1 MQQVCNI
8 FLQFLAYSFLGWTCE
23 TIYCSIGQ
31 GKFVNRGFLNGPLC
45 PVYGFGAMA
54 VLVFLRPI
62 QDNIP
67 LLFLCGMLVTSV
79 IEYITGYLLEKL
91 FATKWWDYS
100 TYRFNIHGRVCLRN
114 SLIFGALSV
123 VAARVVDP
131 VVRGAI
137 FSLPFWASVSMSA
150 VLLVIL
156 LTDLVLTVRTILDI
170 NSVLRQF
177 HQLVE
182 QAKLDT
188 AEYLRQSH
196 QEFQQKLEQTTEQ
209 VKQSQQ
215 ELQQRIDQHQLNVEL
230 GRMELMDYLEQ
241 VRAERAERRA
251 EKREELFEKLE
262 SGQKEIARRME
273 SRISELAG
281 KNRFFRKRLLDAFP
295 NMRSIRYETG
305 LDRLKEEVKH
315 KNKKNKHD

>member
-62 QDNIP
+62 QNNIP
-67 LLFLCGMLVTSV
+67 LLFLCGMLVTSI

-114 SLIFGALSV
+114 SLMFGVLSV

-137 FSLPFWASVSMSA
+137 VSLPFWASVSMSA
-150 VLLVIL
+150 ILLV
-156 LTDLVLTVRTILDI
+156 DLVLTVRTILDI

-188 AEYLRQSH
+188 AEYLKQSH
-196 QEFQQKLEQTTEQ
+196 QEFQQ
-209 VKQSQQ
+209 
-215 ELQQRIDQHQLNVEL
+215 RFDQYQLNAEL
-230 GRMELMDYLEQ
+230 GRMELMDYIEQ
-241 VRAERAERRA
+241 VKAERAERRA
-251 EKREELFEKLE
+251 EKREELLEKLE

-273 SRISELAG
+273 SRISELSV

-305 LDRLKEEVKH
+305 LDRLKEEVKQ
-315 KNKKNKHD
+315 KKNKNNQ

>member
-1 MQQVCNI
+1 
-8 FLQFLAYSFLGWTCE
+8 
-23 TIYCSIGQ
+23 
-31 GKFVNRGFLNGPLC
+31 
-45 PVYGFGAMA
+45 MA

-62 QDNIP
+62 QNNIP
-67 LLFLCGMLVTSV
+67 LLFLCGMLVTSI

-100 TYRFNIHGRVCLRN
+100 PYRFNIHGRVCLRN
-114 SLIFGALSV
+114 SLMFGVLSV

-137 FSLPFWASVSMSA
+137 VSLPFWASVSMSA

-156 LTDLVLTVRTILDI
+156 LVDLVLTVRTILDI

-188 AEYLRQSH
+188 AEYLKQSH
-196 QEFQQKLEQTTEQ
+196 QEFQQ
-209 VKQSQQ
+209 
-215 ELQQRIDQHQLNVEL
+215 RFDQYQLNAEL
-230 GRMELMDYLEQ
+230 GRMELMDYIEQ
-241 VRAERAERRA
+241 VKAERAERRA
-251 EKREELFEKLE
+251 EKREELLEKLE

-273 SRISELAG
+273 SRISELSV

-305 LDRLKEEVKH
+305 LDRLKEEVKQ
-315 KNKKNKHD
+315 KKNKNNQ

>member
-62 QDNIP
+62 QNNIP
-67 LLFLCGMLVTSV
+67 LLSLCGMLVTSV

-114 SLIFGALSV
+114 SLMFGVLSV

-137 FSLPFWASVSMSA
+137 VSLPFWASVSMSA

-156 LTDLVLTVRTILDI
+156 LVDLVLTVRTILDI

-196 QEFQQKLEQTTEQ
+196 QEFQQ
-209 VKQSQQ
+209 
-215 ELQQRIDQHQLNVEL
+215 RFDQYQLNAEL
-230 GRMELMDYLEQ
+230 GRMELMDYIEQ
-241 VRAERAERRA
+241 VKAERAERRA
-251 EKREELFEKLE
+251 EKREELLEKLE

-273 SRISELAG
+273 SRISELSV

-305 LDRLKEEVKH
+305 LDRLKEEVKQ
-315 KNKKNKHD
+315 KKNKNNQ

>member
-62 QDNIP
+62 QNNIP

-114 SLIFGALSV
+114 SLMFGVLSV

-137 FSLPFWASVSMSA
+137 VSLPFWASVSMSA

-156 LTDLVLTVRTILDI
+156 LVDLVLTVRTILDI

-209 VKQSQQ
+209 VKQSHQ
-215 ELQQRIDQHQLNVEL
+215 ELQQRFDQHQLNVEL
-230 GRMELMDYLEQ
+230 GRMELMDYIEQ
-241 VRAERAERRA
+241 VKSERAERRA
-251 EKREELFEKLE
+251 EKREELLEKLE

-273 SRISELAG
+273 SRISELSV

-305 LDRLKEEVKH
+305 LDRLKEEVKQK
-315 KNKKNKHD
+315 KNKK

>member
-62 QDNIP
+62 QNNIP
-67 LLFLCGMLVTSV
+67 LLFLCGMLVTSI

-114 SLIFGALSV
+114 SLMFGVLSV

-131 VVRGAI
+131 VVRGALV
-137 FSLPFWASVSMSA
+137 SLPFWASVSMSA

-156 LTDLVLTVRTILDI
+156 LVLTVRTILDI

-196 QEFQQKLEQTTEQ
+196 QEFQQ
-209 VKQSQQ
+209 
-215 ELQQRIDQHQLNVEL
+215 RFDQYQLNAEL
-230 GRMELMDYLEQ
+230 GRMELMDYIEQ
-241 VRAERAERRA
+241 VKAERAERRA
-251 EKREELFEKLE
+251 EKREELLEKLE

-273 SRISELAG
+273 SRISELSV

-305 LDRLKEEVKH
+305 LDRLKEEVKQ
-315 KNKKNKHD
+315 KKNKNNQ

>member
-62 QDNIP
+62 QNNIP

-114 SLIFGALSV
+114 SLMFGVLSV

-137 FSLPFWASVSMSA
+137 YSLPFWASVSMSA

-156 LTDLVLTVRTILDI
+156 LVDI

-196 QEFQQKLEQTTEQ
+196 QEFQQ
-209 VKQSQQ
+209 
-215 ELQQRIDQHQLNVEL
+215 RFDQYQLNAEL
-230 GRMELMDYLEQ
+230 GRMELMDYIEQ
-241 VRAERAERRA
+241 VKAERAERRA
-251 EKREELFEKLE
+251 EKREELLEKLE

-273 SRISELAG
+273 SRISELSV

-305 LDRLKEEVKH
+305 LDRLKEEVKQ
-315 KNKKNKHD
+315 KKNKNNQ

>member
-62 QDNIP
+62 QNNIP

-114 SLIFGALSV
+114 SLMFGALSV

-137 FSLPFWASVSMSA
+137 YSLPFWASVSMSA

-156 LTDLVLTVRTILDI
+156 LVDLVLTVRTILDI

-196 QEFQQKLEQTTEQ
+196 QEFQQ
-209 VKQSQQ
+209 
-215 ELQQRIDQHQLNVEL
+215 RFDQYQLNAEL
-230 GRMELMDYLEQ
+230 GRMELMDYIEQ
-241 VRAERAERRA
+241 VKPSAPSAAQKSARSCWKSWNSVRRRLPA
-251 EKREELFEKLE
+251 AWNPE
-262 SGQKEIARRME
+262 SASFLSRTAFSANDCWMR
-273 SRISELAG
+273 SRICAPSGTKPAW
-281 KNRFFRKRLLDAFP
+281 
-295 NMRSIRYETG
+295 T
-305 LDRLKEEVKH
+305 V
-315 KNKKNKHD
+315 

>member
-62 QDNIP
+62 QNNIP
-67 LLFLCGMLVTSV
+67 LLFLCGMLVTSI

-114 SLIFGALSV
+114 SLMFGVLSV

-131 VVRGAI
+131 VV
-137 FSLPFWASVSMSA
+137 
-150 VLLVIL
+150 LLV
-156 LTDLVLTVRTILDI
+156 DLGLTVRIILDI

-188 AEYLRQSH
+188 AEYLKQSH
-196 QEFQQKLEQTTEQ
+196 QEFQQ
-209 VKQSQQ
+209 
-215 ELQQRIDQHQLNVEL
+215 RFDQYQLNAEL
-230 GRMELMDYLEQ
+230 GRMELMDYIEQ
-241 VRAERAERRA
+241 VKAERAERRA
-251 EKREELFEKLE
+251 EKREELLEKLE

-273 SRISELAG
+273 SRISELSV
-281 KNRFFRKRLLDAFP
+281 KNRFLRKRLLDAFP

-305 LDRLKEEVKH
+305 LDRLKEEVKQK
-315 KNKKNKHD
+315 KNKK

>member
-62 QDNIP
+62 QNNIP

-114 SLIFGALSV
+114 SLMFGVLSV

-137 FSLPFWASVSMSA
+137 VSLPFWASVSMSA

-156 LTDLVLTVRTILDI
+156 LVDLVLTVRTILDI

-196 QEFQQKLEQTTEQ
+196 QE
-209 VKQSQQ
+209 
-215 ELQQRIDQHQLNVEL
+215 LQQRFDQYQLNAEL
-230 GRMELMDYLEQ
+230 GRMELMDYIEQ
-241 VRAERAERRA
+241 VKAERAERRA
-251 EKREELFEKLE
+251 EKREELLEKLE
-262 SGQKEIARRME
+262 SGQKGVLQHGVQNQRAFCQEPLSPQTIAGCLPEYALHPVR
-273 SRISELAG
+273 
-281 KNRFFRKRLLDAFP
+281 NRLGPLEGRGQAEKEQQKIRTALTAFLVWERLF
-295 NMRSIRYETG
+295 YF
-305 LDRLKEEVKH
+305 
-315 KNKKNKHD
+315 

>member
-8 FLQFLAYSFLGWTCE
+8 FLQFLAYSFLGWACE

-62 QDNIP
+62 QNNIP

-114 SLIFGALSV
+114 SLMFGVLSV

-137 FSLPFWASVSMSA
+137 YSLPFWASVSMSA

-156 LTDLVLTVRTILDI
+156 LVDLVLTVRTILDI

-215 ELQQRIDQHQLNVEL
+215 ELHQRIDQHQLNVEL
-230 GRMELMDYLEQ
+230 GRMELMDYIEQ
-241 VRAERAERRA
+241 VKAERAERRA
-251 EKREELFEKLE
+251 EKREELLEKLE

-273 SRISELAG
+273 SRISELSV

-305 LDRLKEEVKH
+305 LDRLKEEVKQ
-315 KNKKNKHD
+315 KKNNKK

>member
-31 GKFVNRGFLNGPLC
+31 RKFVNRGFLNGPLC

-62 QDNIP
+62 QNNIP
-67 LLFLCGMLVTSV
+67 MLFLCGMLVTSV

-114 SLIFGALSV
+114 SLMFGALSV

-137 FSLPFWASVSMSA
+137 YSLPFWASVSMSA

-156 LTDLVLTVRTILDI
+156 LVDLVLTVRTILDI

-215 ELQQRIDQHQLNVEL
+215 ELHQRIDQHQLNVEL
-230 GRMELMDYLEQ
+230 GRMELMDYIEQ
-241 VRAERAERRA
+241 VKAERAERRA
-251 EKREELFEKLE
+251 EKREELLEKLE

-273 SRISELAG
+273 SRISELAA

-305 LDRLKEEVKH
+305 LDRLKEEIKQ
-315 KNKKNKHD
+315 KKNNKK

>member
-170 NSVLRQF
+170 NSVLCQF